1 MTSHTRVLTGRGY
14 RRDACARYSYS
25 SMGVRVGE
33 GDDDNNATGE
43 SGVMIVWFYG
53 ITRGVAER
61 RARMESGYSLRRG

>member
-1 MTSHTRVLTGRGY
+1 
-14 RRDACARYSYS
+14 
-25 SMGVRVGE
+25 MGVRVGE
-33 GDDDNNATGE
+33 GDDDNDATGE